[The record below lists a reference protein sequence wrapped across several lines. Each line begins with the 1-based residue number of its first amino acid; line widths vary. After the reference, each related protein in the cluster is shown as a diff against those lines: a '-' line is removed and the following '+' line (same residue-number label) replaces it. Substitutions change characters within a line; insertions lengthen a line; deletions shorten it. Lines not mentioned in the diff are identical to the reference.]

1 MGVCVGDLGRTV
13 SPLTP
18 AGKVELHGE
27 RVDARA
33 EAGYVPPGCR
43 VVVVRGDAFGLV
55 VRAVADGEVVT
66 VAGLGAEI
74 PRLESEMT
82 GAEIAAA
89 AEQARVERQERFREQ
104 LADGSVRA
112 AVIGGAVGVGAAL
125 LGQWLDGADGFSWE
139 TVGGVAAT
147 GAAATA
153 GLYAAATAG
162 FAAARVGAGMG
173 GWVAGCGLVAG
184 AAGWVTG
191 LLLGGLPLALATGGG
206 GMVAGAVLGG
216 LGLWLIG
223 LLGDG

>member
-1 MGVCVGDLGRTV
+1 MGVCVGDLGRAV

-82 GAEIAAA
+82 GEEIAAA
-89 AEQARVERQERFREQ
+89 AELARAERQERFREK

-112 AVIGGAVGVGAAL
+112 AVIGGAVGAGAAL

-153 GLYAAATAG
+153 GLYAAATAVRPPG
-162 FAAARVGAGMG
+162 SGPGWAG
-173 GWVAGCGLVAG
+173 GWPGCGLVAG
-184 AAGWVTG
+184 AAGWVAG
-191 LLLGGLPLALATGGG
+191 LLLGGLPLALAAGGG
-206 GMVAGAVLGG
+206 GMVAGAMLGG